1 RQRRGGELAQR
12 RVGAAVDRL
21 VVVHVPVDGD
31 RAVEQPAELLV
42 EAADVLQQ
50 RTPVR
55 QRPLQQRMTLAGV
68 LAVLGERLLLD
79 LLQRAVHVFQHAG
92 DRRIRLG
99 DVRDRL
105 HGLDPARRR
114 RRDFA
119 RTLVIF
125 FYGGDGFAEAPVHGG
140 EIRQLLLHRGL

>member
-12 RVGAAVDRL
+12 RVGAAVDLL

-105 HGLDPARRR
+105 HGDRKSTRLNSSHVKISYAVFCLKKKTTAQTNNQDTDYTAR
-114 RRDFA
+114 
-119 RTLVIF
+119 
-125 FYGGDGFAEAPVHGG
+125 EMM
-140 EIRQLLLHRGL
+140 